1 MSTALPNVELSF
13 GPMLI
18 GVFFNMILYGVLI
31 SQLLTYYKNYQ
42 HDAAW
47 MKFFVFA
54 LFVVE
59 TANTGFDMTIMYQ
72 PLIQEYGQKPTFFPT
87 FFVTEPLCIVAVST
101 PIQLFFAWRIGS
113 LTKSWWVPAVITIM
127 AIASMTGGIWT
138 AVMIRIVKTF
148 ANKPKLHNS
157 ALLWFLASCVADVM
171 ITVSLVLTL
180 SKRKTGFSGTDSVI
194 DKIVRMTIQTGMITA
209 AFAILDVICF
219 MVFPHYAISKCCFY
233 TERHKLIHFQD
244 FVWDL
249 TLSKLYT
256 NCLLSTLNA
265 RQSLNSQSASGGI
278 SDQRRNQ
285 SHGLVNPTS
294 GGRRGQDTF
303 AENTRHIQSSA
314 IYELDTQKS
323 GYDAESGYAT
333 STRDEYGI
341 QVTKV
346 VERVQDPIPHPYTQ

>member
-1 MSTALPNVELSF
+1 MSTPLPNVELSF

-47 MKFFVFA
+47 MKFFVFG
-54 LFVVE
+54 LFAVE

-72 PLIQEYGQKPTFFPT
+72 PLIQNYGQKPNLFPT

-113 LTKSWWVPAVITIM
+113 LTKSWWVPAIITLM
-127 AIASMTGGIWT
+127 AVASLTGGVWT
-138 AVMIRIVKTF
+138 AVMIRVVRTF

-180 SKRKTGFSGTDSVI
+180 SKRKTGFTGTDSVI

-209 AFAILDVICF
+209 AFAILDVVCF
-219 MVFPHYAISKCCFY
+219 MVFPHYSIN
-233 TERHKLIHFQD
+233 

-265 RQSLNSQSASGGI
+265 RQGLNSQSASGGI

-294 GGRRGQDTF
+294 AGRRGQDTF
-303 AENTRHIQSSA
+303 AENTRHLQSSA
-314 IYELDTQKS
+314 MYELDTQKS
-323 GYDAESGYAT
+323 AYDVESGFAAAT
-333 STRDEYGI
+333 GEEYGI